1 MTSQLSG
8 LFSNTNEQVRER
20 EPWLVWQPQCQTLSR
35 ASIARCVCLCVCV
48 ICILKHLY
56 VCQYLL
62 SPFFPL
68 LPFFSFSLSSSI
80 LSRSLSSKNS
90 DPCIRSV
97 WQMTAGADNPL
108 SACAA
113 TVNNTVP
120 CHRTTLAKAHISYP
134 SKKLLLNSPSP
145 LLPILLSASPNSPY
159 SPLLKPHPDTFF
171 GSPNDQNILWG
182 KVNAAAYF
190 KVKSSTQRNV
200 GPNGMCVSLRPW
212 ILSKWRVTDLAV
224 SL

>member
-1 MTSQLSG
+1 MSKW
-8 LFSNTNEQVRER
+8 ERERER
-20 EPWLVWQPQCQTLSR
+20 EPWLVWQHQCQTLSR
-35 ASIARCVCLCVCV
+35 ASTARCVCLCVC
-48 ICILKHLY
+48 Y
-56 VCQYLL
+56 MYTQAFVCLPVFAL
-62 SPFFPL
+62 AFFFPL
-68 LPFFSFSLSSSI
+68 LPFLSFSLSSSI

-145 LLPILLSASPNSPY
+145 LLPILLSASPHSPY
-159 SPLLKPHPDTFF
+159 SPPSETP
-171 GSPNDQNILWG
+171 
-182 KVNAAAYF
+182 
-190 KVKSSTQRNV
+190 
-200 GPNGMCVSLRPW
+200 PW
-212 ILSKWRVTDLAV
+212 HVFWFSKWPEHPLGESERCCIF
-224 SL
+224 